1 MGKYCC
7 FFDPMQDYQEKEL
20 TDCCP
25 KCGRPYDY
33 ILKNIPSVI
42 CNGGTQYQVI
52 RSIGRGFYGATYL
65 CNVKKRFRTEN
76 ILLKII
82 PVDVY
87 SFFHKD
93 FYAECQRHAELSEK
107 TEHLV
112 KISDAFDA
120 NVKFDEC
127 EITCHIAELQ
137 YVHGDILSDYLEK
150 TDVGP
155 KAFAQ
160 IAIDLL
166 KMWSELIQKGEYH
179 NDLHMGNL
187 MVEYLDDSIQ
197 RVDAIYD
204 KIRLI
209 AIDMNSATNQS
220 LSNYDTD
227 RHGDRK
233 YISDHIE
240 FLSKKLRNKYS
251 SLYNI
256 SDSDYRLIETLN
268 KVSKIISVESTASD
282 FPEISEL
289 IDMIKDSF
297 KSNLSFSPWKKEFS
311 LSKINDGI
319 NAQTIPSCFV
329 PQLLVDPDN
338 SWIAQISILGPQLIT
353 GMRGCGKTML
363 LYSVDVHARLR
374 KEGNDESQTLK
385 YSIDNDAFVGI
396 SASCR
401 DLLELDDISND
412 GLSKLLLIYS
422 IQIIRAVRH
431 MQDINYAEIEK
442 NYYMQIARSI
452 EQIFDLTFEKD
463 VLYSDIS
470 LERRLSEF
478 SNNMRSFCKSHKMIM
493 SRIASFELL
502 ADTFLSTTNKL
513 SNKQVFF
520 LLDDASTRYL
530 SPDDISKLLTNVVF
544 MSERCAF
551 KITTEMQTLYSF
563 MSPGSIEKAQDIRDY
578 QVFDLGADVFQKTR
592 DPKTGKQ
599 FIEEIIA
606 KRLKACNGMSFIP
619 NSLEKALGDCSL
631 LSIAKSI
638 LNNTSS
644 KSRKSVYYGA
654 TALTA
659 LCVGDIGDIIF
670 LYESILSNNTSNH
683 FPVDRKTQTK
693 SFQQLCSRRMY
704 NLERKD
710 GTLREY
716 VKAFSEA
723 SYKCLIDSRKAITK
737 DGDSS
742 NRTRQ
747 YNSLYVRMTTGNI
760 AEQQIALRK
769 LVDAGIFVYA
779 DGNGW
784 PRSKSNDTDP
794 ITQVKLAFR
803 KLFGVSNFIP
813 LGNSDRFELSGES
826 LEQWLSAPSKE
837 LLLRNLGGNNDSSEN
852 NETYL
857 DPYGNDEAEPLLED
871 LVGDDRQLSLLDVIS
886 EMSAYDNSS
895 KGTPKW
901 HSEIYKRATILD
913 NKEISSEKS
922 FDVGIFGLGFEE
934 RTLES
939 VKRITSS
946 CTFSRVILVQYG
958 EAGKTADIRR
968 CFSKEQ
974 AIDLIPFEDIDALVK
989 QLELAK
995 TTLIDITGLYK
1006 PIIFDV
1012 IRHVLISN
1020 KEITVVYTA
1029 AKEYYPLNSDIKPLL
1044 ENGPLDDT
1052 SKFINLMHKLTTGE
1066 TNDYTNMPIIQDNTR
1081 DAVRPTVL
1089 VGFVSPKNQR
1099 IFSLL
1104 DKTEYEAISL
1114 FVPEGKTE
1122 RDTLSRTAGN
1132 IAATNYSSVELKKF
1146 NTSDPNQ
1153 VLYELSKVYERYY
1166 IDNDFNFELA
1176 LTGSKMQAV
1185 AAAIFSSI
1193 CRVSQCWYV
1202 KPCRFDTAHFTKGV
1216 GNTSCYKVS
1225 IEK

>member
-25 KCGRPYDY
+25 KCGRPYNF
-33 ILKNIPSVI
+33 ILENVPPII
-42 CNGGTQYQVI
+42 NNDNTQYRVV
-52 RSIGRGFYGATYL
+52 RPIGRGFYGATYL
-65 CNVKKRFRTEN
+65 CEVKKRFKTEHV
-76 ILLKII
+76 LLKII
-82 PVDVY
+82 PVGVY

-93 FYAECQRHAELSEK
+93 FYQECQRHAELSEN

-112 KISDAFDA
+112 KISDAFDTIIDYDS
-120 NVKFDEC
+120 VKIEC
-127 EITCHIAELQ
+127 HVAELQ
-137 YVHGDILSDYLEK
+137 YVRGDILSDYLEK
-150 TDVGP
+150 ADVGP

-166 KMWSELIQKGEYH
+166 KMWSELIQKGEFH

-209 AIDMNSATNQS
+209 AIDLNSATNTS
-220 LSNYDTD
+220 LSDYDSD
-227 RHGDRK
+227 RYGDRK
-233 YISDHIE
+233 YISTHIE
-240 FLSKKLRNKYS
+240 YLSKTLRDKFN
-251 SLYNI
+251 SLYDI
-256 SDSDYRLIETLN
+256 SDADYRLIETLN

-289 IDMIKDSF
+289 IEMIKDSF
-297 KSNLSFSPWKKEFS
+297 RSNLSFSPWKKDFS
-311 LSKINDGI
+311 LSKLNDGI

-338 SWIAQISILGPQLIT
+338 SWITKISILGPQLIT

-363 LYSVDVHARLR
+363 LHSIDVHARLR
-374 KEGNDESQTLK
+374 IEDDLGEQSRK
-385 YSIDNDAFVGI
+385 YSIDNDIFVGI

-401 DLLELDDISND
+401 DLLELEDISTD

-431 MQDINYAEIEK
+431 MQDIHYADIDK
-442 NYYMQIARSI
+442 NYYKQIAKAL
-452 EQIFDLTFEKD
+452 EQIFVIIFESE

-470 LERRLSEF
+470 FERHLSEL
-478 SNNMRSFCKSHKMIM
+478 SNNMRSFCESHRMIM
-493 SRIASFELL
+493 PRIASFELL
-502 ADTFLSTTNKL
+502 ADTFLATTKKL
-513 SNKQVFF
+513 ANKQVFF

-530 SPDDISKLLTNVVF
+530 SSDNISRLLTNVVF
-544 MSERCAF
+544 MSDRCAF

-563 MSPGSIEKAQDIRDY
+563 MSPGSIEKAQDMRDY

-592 DPKTGKQ
+592 DPKTGKR

-606 KRLKACNGMSFIP
+606 KRLRACNGMTLIP
-619 NSLEKALGDCSL
+619 KSLESALGDCSL
-631 LSIAKSI
+631 LSIAKNI
-638 LNNTSS
+638 VNQPSS
-644 KSRKSVYYGA
+644 KNRKSVYYGA

-683 FPVDRKTQTK
+683 FPVDRTIQTK

-716 VKAFSEA
+716 AKAFSEA
-723 SYKCLIDSRKAITK
+723 SYKCLVDSKKAVTR
-737 DGDSS
+737 GGNSS
-742 NRTRQ
+742 GRIRQ
-747 YNSLYVRMTTGNI
+747 YNSLYVRMTTGNT
-760 AEQQIALRK
+760 AEQQITLRK
-769 LVDAGIFVYA
+769 LIDAGIFVYA

-794 ITQVKLAFR
+794 IMQVKLAFR

-826 LEQWLSAPSKE
+826 LEQWLKTPSKE
-837 LLLRNLGGNNDSSEN
+837 LLLRNLGGDDGEPNLTAD
-852 NETYL
+852 L
-857 DPYGNDEAEPLLED
+857 WDAPEPLLKE
-871 LVGDDRQLSLLDVIS
+871 LMGDERQLSLLDVIS
-886 EMSAYDNSS
+886 EMTDNNKPLSAPQKLNAD
-895 KGTPKW
+895 
-901 HSEIYKRATILD
+901 IYKRATIVND
-913 NKEISSEKS
+913 DDSYSGKS
-922 FDVGIFGLGFEE
+922 FDIGIFGLGFED
-934 RTLES
+934 RTFES
-939 VKRITSS
+939 VKRVSS
-946 CTFSRVILVQYG
+946 LCSFSRVILIKYEEPG
-958 EAGKTADIRR
+958 RADEIRS
-968 CFSKEQ
+968 CFSETQ
-974 AIDLIPFEDIDALVK
+974 AIDVISFEKIGELI
-989 QLELAK
+989 ELLQFAN

-1012 IRHVLISN
+1012 IRHILIDN
-1020 KEITVVYTA
+1020 KAITVVYTA
-1029 AKEYYPLNSDIKPLL
+1029 AREYYPLNSDIQPLL
-1044 ENGPLDDT
+1044 KKGDLDDT
-1052 SKFINLMHKLTTGE
+1052 SKFINLMSKLTTGE
-1066 TNDYTNMPIIQDNTR
+1066 TNEYTIIPIIKDNTR
-1081 DAVRPTVL
+1081 DAIRPTVL
-1089 VGFVSPKNQR
+1089 IGFVSPKNQR

-1104 DKTEYEAISL
+1104 DRVEYEAVSL

-1122 RDTLSRTAGN
+1122 RDILSRTAGN
-1132 IAATNYSSVELKKF
+1132 IAATNYSSVELKEF
-1146 NTSDPNQ
+1146 NTADPSK
-1153 VLYELSKVYERYY
+1153 VLVELSKVYEKYY

-1176 LTGSKMQAV
+1176 LTGSKLQAV

-1193 CRVSQCWYV
+1193 CRISQCWYV
-1202 KPCRFDTAHFTKGV
+1202 KPRRFDTAHFTKGV
-1216 GNTSCYKVS
+1216 GNTNYYRISL
-1225 IEK
+1225 EE